1 MHSKGCRWWYS
12 ELEKEEVQGENVLA
26 HLWRGRTVSIVLN
39 SKDELDIIIKDGN
52 LTAASETRLVA
63 SPMLEDA
70 R

>member
-1 MHSKGCRWWYS
+1 MHSKGCRWWCG
-12 ELEKEEVQGENVLA
+12 ELEKEEVQGKKVSA
-26 HLWRGRTVSIVLN
+26 RLWRGRTVSIVLN
-39 SKDELDIIIKDGN
+39 SKDELDIIIKDGK